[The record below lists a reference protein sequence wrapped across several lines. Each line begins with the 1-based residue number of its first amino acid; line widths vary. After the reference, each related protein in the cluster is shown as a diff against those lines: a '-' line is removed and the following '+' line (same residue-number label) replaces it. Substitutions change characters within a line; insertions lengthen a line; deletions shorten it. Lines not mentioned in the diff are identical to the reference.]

1 MITFFLKTY
10 SIKKIDILEEF
21 VIRKDTGFHLYDHSS
36 YGQIAVSAEEVD
48 RYKVHTELLLD
59 AVEKLG
65 VCTPNAALDV
75 FIKSIKDRNGAMM
88 YSILCDS
95 LKKNYLS
102 RLEENSPYWVTGVS
116 SPWVSQVDIIK
127 ETKKRDGSF
136 EYELLVKTLTSA
148 GPDREYKGELTIQR
162 DGDFYKICRI
172 FFEKDF
178 GIYSGLTLIGK
189 K

>member
-10 SIKKIDILEEF
+10 SIKKIYILEGI
-21 VIRKDTGFHLYDHSS
+21 VIRKDTGFHLYDHCS

-48 RYKVHTELLLD
+48 RYKVHTELLLN

-65 VCTPNAALDV
+65 VCTPSAALDV

-127 ETKKRDGSF
+127 ETKKKDGSF
-136 EYELLVKTLTSA
+136 EYELLIKTLTSA

-178 GIYSGLTLIGK
+178 GIYSGLTLTGK

>member
-1 MITFFLKTY
+1 M
-10 SIKKIDILEEF
+10 
-21 VIRKDTGFHLYDHSS
+21 IRKDTIKTSTYLLIFLLMISMGFHLYDHSS

-48 RYKVHTELLLD
+48 RYKLNTELLLK
-59 AVEKLG
+59 AVEELG

-127 ETKKRDGSF
+127 ETKKKDGSY

-178 GIYSGLTLIGK
+178 GIYTGVTISGK
-189 K
+189 M